1 MIINRPKA
9 KPHVSAVPD
18 QSPIVFVIDDNPD
31 VREALKSLLES
42 VRLDTR
48 VFASTEEFL
57 RNRVEAVS
65 CLVLDVRLSGTSG
78 LDFQTRLADA
88 GIDIPIIFITGH
100 GDIRMSVRAMKAG
113 AVQFLTKPFREQDLL
128 DAVREALERDRAR
141 RNRVGQSQAL
151 KSRYESLSEREREIL
166 PLVTTG
172 LQNKQ
177 IAHQVQLSEVT
188 VKVHRANLMRKLQVR
203 GLTAL
208 VKAAGALGVS

>member
-1 MIINRPKA
+1 
-9 KPHVSAVPD
+9 
-18 QSPIVFVIDDNPD
+18 
-31 VREALKSLLES
+31 
-42 VRLDTR
+42 
-48 VFASTEEFL
+48 
-57 RNRVEAVS
+57 
-65 CLVLDVRLSGTSG
+65 VRLSGTSG